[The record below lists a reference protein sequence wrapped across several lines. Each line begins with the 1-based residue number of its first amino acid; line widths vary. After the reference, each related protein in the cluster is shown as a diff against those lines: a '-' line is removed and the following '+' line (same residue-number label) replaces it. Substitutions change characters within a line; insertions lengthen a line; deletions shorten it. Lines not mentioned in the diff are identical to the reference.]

1 MIRRLAVLFPAL
13 LLFVIAAAA
22 ACRQA
27 SPPPPPASPSAFRPT
42 ATVKDIMD
50 SMVDVSAD
58 VLWESV
64 ATIVNAKGVE
74 DRQPRTDEEWA
85 AVRRSA
91 VTLVE
96 ATNLLLI
103 DRPTAKPGEKAEDP
117 GVELAPEQI
126 DSLRKSDPTAWAMY
140 AHGLYDAALP
150 ALQAIDKKD
159 VQGLQDA
166 GANIDNA
173 CEQCHLHYWYPNE
186 KKKAS

>member
-1 MIRRLAVLFPAL
+1 MIRRLAILVPAL

-22 ACRQA
+22 ACRPA
-27 SPPPPPASPSAFRPT
+27 PPPPPPASPFRPT

-58 VLWESV
+58 VLWDSV
-64 ATIVNAKGVE
+64 ATIVNAKGVL
-74 DRQPRTDEEWA
+74 DKQPRTDEEWA
-85 AVRRSA
+85 TVKHSA

-103 DRPTAKPGEKAEDP
+103 DRPTAHSGEKAEDP

-126 DSLRKSDPTAWAMY
+126 DALRKSDPATWAMY
-140 AHGLYDAALP
+140 ARGLYDAALP

-166 GANIDNA
+166 GGNIDNA

-186 KKKAS
+186 KSKTTS